1 MKNFLALVGSSVA
14 ALGISLMSVSCGDKN
29 DKESIEESKDAD
41 LESQMVGYWAPN
53 VEAMEKEM
61 LKEIGDNPNAAALA
75 PMMTAM
81 LAGMSVEIKKGEV
94 TVHVMGQASTVTYKI
109 TKTDADTKTLTM
121 SVEEDG
127 DTEEGTAMIDGDQLV
142 LTMADGKKLDL
153 HRIDEAA
160 FKKRQES
167 ALTPPAG
174 LPGIPGGKSPL
185 PPVE

>member
-1 MKNFLALVGSSVA
+1 MA

-29 DKESIEESKDAD
+29 DKESKDVD

-61 LKEIGDNPNAAALA
+61 LEEIGDNPNAAALA

-81 LAGMSVEIKKGEV
+81 LAGMSVEIKKGDV
-94 TVHVMGQASTVTYKI
+94 TVHIMGQATTWTYKI
-109 TKTDADTKTLTM
+109 TKTDADTKTLTI
-121 SVEEDG
+121 SIEQEG
-127 DTEEGTAMIDGDQLV
+127 ESEEEGTAMIDGDQLV
-142 LTMADGKKLDL
+142 LTMADGKTLEKLDL

-174 LPGIPGGKSPL
+174 LPGIPDGGDSP
-185 PPVE
+185 PSE

>member
-1 MKNFLALVGSSVA
+1 MA
-14 ALGISLMSVSCGDKN
+14 ALGISLLSVSCGDNN
-29 DKESIEESKDAD
+29 DKESKEESKDAD

-94 TVHVMGQASTVTYKI
+94 TVHIMGQATTGTYKI

-121 SVEEDG
+121 SLEQEG
-127 DTEEGTAMIDGDQLV
+127 EPEEEGTAMIDGDQLV
-142 LTMADGKKLDL
+142 LTMADGKTLDL

-160 FKKRQES
+160 FRKRQES

-174 LPGIPGGKSPL
+174 LPGIPDGGSSP
-185 PPVE
+185 PPPSE

>member
-1 MKNFLALVGSSVA
+1 MA

-29 DKESIEESKDAD
+29 DKESKEESKDAD

-94 TVHVMGQASTVTYKI
+94 TVHIMGQATTW
-109 TKTDADTKTLTM
+109 
-121 SVEEDG
+121 
-127 DTEEGTAMIDGDQLV
+127 
-142 LTMADGKKLDL
+142 DL
-153 HRIDEAA
+153 QDHQGRRRYQDPHHE
-160 FKKRQES
+160 RR
-167 ALTPPAG
+167 G
-174 LPGIPGGKSPL
+174 RRRYRRRDRHDRR
-185 PPVE
+185 